1 MLKANEFLPK
11 HKKYSFIENSI
22 LISLKKKT
30 VYNRRCKDNIKII
43 FTYLRETDETIKSS
57 NLQIQT
63 QLKEL

>member
-11 HKKYSFIENSI
+11 HRKCNFIENSI

-43 FTYLRETDETIKSS
+43 FTYLRETDETTKSS
-57 NLQIQT
+57 NPQIQT